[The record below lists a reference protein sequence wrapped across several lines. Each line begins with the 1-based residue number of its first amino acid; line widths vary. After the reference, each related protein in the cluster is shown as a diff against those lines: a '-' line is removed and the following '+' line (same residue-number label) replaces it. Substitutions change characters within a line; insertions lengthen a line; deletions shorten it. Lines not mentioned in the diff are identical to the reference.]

1 MKRVLLDNLKPGMLL
16 GRSMVNDRGT
26 LLLNRGTELT
36 KDYIGAFSDRGY
48 RSIYIAEDPA
58 DSNVV
63 PDEDLSQQTRARA
76 VEVLSQSLQTAFQ
89 LVSGLRS
96 LSLEKQLRELES
108 PQFQAAFARTKAF
121 RDLEN
126 VVSTILDD
134 VLSREALS
142 GLVSLKTH
150 SDRIYQHSIDV
161 TVLAIGIGS
170 VIGLRPDYLR
180 SLALGCLLHD
190 IGVIFIDEEIVN
202 NSDGLSLDDWEVYKT
217 HTVLGFNLLRNDRE
231 ILFPHVAYEHH
242 ERQDGSGYPRG
253 IRGSNTVKRDRTQP
267 GPVPS
272 VVGEIAAVAD
282 LFDILSSD
290 TLVRPAYPPEEAATI
305 MRRAGGGSLNS
316 GVLKGFFSVVPPF
329 PVGTEV
335 QLSGGRFDGF
345 SGIVVEVRKGALD
358 KPTILLTRDSKGKK
372 IEPDELDL
380 RWEEEEATLVSLGA

>member
-76 VEVLSQSLQTAFQ
+76 VEVLAQSLQAAFQ

-121 RDLEN
+121 RELEN

-150 SDRIYQHSIDV
+150 SD
-161 TVLAIGIGS
+161 
-170 VIGLRPDYLR
+170 P
-180 SLALGCLLHD
+180 
-190 IGVIFIDEEIVN
+190 
-202 NSDGLSLDDWEVYKT
+202 
-217 HTVLGFNLLRNDRE
+217 
-231 ILFPHVAYEHH
+231 
-242 ERQDGSGYPRG
+242 
-253 IRGSNTVKRDRTQP
+253 
-267 GPVPS
+267 
-272 VVGEIAAVAD
+272 
-282 LFDILSSD
+282 
-290 TLVRPAYPPEEAATI
+290 
-305 MRRAGGGSLNS
+305 
-316 GVLKGFFSVVPPF
+316 
-329 PVGTEV
+329 
-335 QLSGGRFDGF
+335 
-345 SGIVVEVRKGALD
+345 
-358 KPTILLTRDSKGKK
+358 
-372 IEPDELDL
+372 
-380 RWEEEEATLVSLGA
+380 